1 MSAHSVVC
9 PMRFTERLDQMRGF
23 LETLGLQARVESER
37 GGWLDMVAG
46 AGMVALDRLT
56 VAGHRDAV
64 IGSEVFGQ
72 RLDVTDP
79 DGQPVLVWP
88 APPPDSP

>member
-1 MSAHSVVC
+1 MSAHSVVVH
-9 PMRFTERLDQMRGF
+9 PPRQKS
-23 LETLGLQARVESER
+23 QI
-37 GGWLDMVAG
+37 VAG
-46 AGMVALDRLT
+46 PGAVQLGFETREPLAELADRLT

-64 IGSEVFGQ
+64 VGSEVFGQ